1 MFFLLRA
8 LGVKFDT
15 CRRANIPDLQLLALS
30 WDALCVAASP
40 LRILLSS
47 FSFKECMGATTSEA
61 TLALVNEKDAVVE
74 LAPKP
79 GGGWVETVHYL
90 D

>member
-1 MFFLLRA
+1 
-8 LGVKFDT
+8 
-15 CRRANIPDLQLLALS
+15 
-30 WDALCVAASP
+30 
-40 LRILLSS
+40 
-47 FSFKECMGATTSEA
+47 MGATTSEA